1 MCVSV
6 VAELILVGL
15 VSGTVSNASVVEFL
29 FYVVWY
35 SPFYTNSIHASHI
48 FS

>member
-6 VAELILVGL
+6 VAELILVCL

-35 SPFYTNSIHASHI
+35 SPLYTNGIHSSHV